1 MAATSSGFVWMTGP
15 PQPRVGA
22 QGMAGVVPLGD
33 PLSAGANQARGTHE
47 DRRVETEA
55 AENAEPGVAAD
66 GVPQQDDAEEW
77 MTTSA
82 AARFTVADS

>member
-47 DRRVETEA
+47 DRRVEEA
-55 AENAEPGVAAD
+55 AEPGVAAD

-77 MTTSA
+77 MTSSA
-82 AARFTVADS
+82 AVRFTVPDS